1 MEKIESGMLA
11 IARRTGLS
19 GKLPINKSDG
29 LAAITTGIANVPDG
43 MASGVLAGVN
53 PIYGVYT
60 LMVGT
65 PIAAL
70 TISTQLMMFNTTSA
84 MTLVAT
90 DGLGARTGEDRVHAL
105 IAIALIAGVFQLA
118 LGLLGLGLIIKFVS
132 NAVMTGFLTGISVLI
147 IMGQLWDLTG
157 YTGEGGSKL
166 QQTAQLLAN
175 LRDVDIP
182 TTVIGVGTI
191 VLMVLLGKTKFATF
205 NLLIALAAA
214 AAVQWIFDF
223 TSVALVSKIPGSL
236 PSFELP
242 QLSLVPAMLV
252 AGIATGAVGLLQAAG
267 VAQAYPNPDGSDT
280 SDSRDFAGQGLANIA
295 ASFFRGMAGGGSLSG
310 TALNVSAGARTRYA
324 AVIQAI
330 VVLIVVLVFN
340 DLLSMIP
347 NAALAALLVYA
358 AALSI
363 KFSAIASVRR
373 TSWMSL
379 AAMLVTFFAT
389 LVVPLQQAVMFGVVL
404 ASILFIYRASTDI
417 RIEQLQ
423 VRGNQLIA
431 SDPPDALPDHAITVL
446 DVEGNLFYAG
456 ARTLSERLPDAKSA
470 QGSVVVLRLRG
481 QSEVGSTFFK
491 VVGKYADQLRG
502 NGGRLIL
509 TGVDPRVKERMQ
521 RTGDLESIGEENV
534 LLAGHVLGSATIAG
548 YDVGSEWLLGV
559 LPPEAPA
566 TVTPPPGV
574 AKEAAETASDHSAG
588 APTHEAQISA
598 PGRPDRASVFAR
610 MTDFAGRHH
619 RTTGHIASWQSA
631 AIAGLVLL
639 LTGIASV
646 LFPDV
651 LDSVLRGITGAILVS
666 ISGFWIYQTFADLR
680 GRRIEIADLRLF
692 SAGIALMAGAAMVL
706 AEFHTRMSTDS
717 ARLLLGLGVILIGV
731 VGLIVAWFLPA
742 ESAGRLAT
750 VAINGLVV
758 ATGAVGLFQLRDQ
771 QPFLDRTAWLM
782 ILIGAGL
789 LAYAFEVFRRSAGAP
804 LELEGDKLT

>member
-1 MEKIESGMLA
+1 VEKIESGMLA
-11 IARRTGLS
+11 VARRTGLS

-70 TISTQLMMFNTTSA
+70 AISTQLMMFNTTSA

-90 DGLGARTGEDRVHAL
+90 DGLGARSGEDRVHAL

-166 QQTAQLLAN
+166 QQSAQLLAN

-182 TTVIGVGTI
+182 TTGIGVGSI
-191 VLMVLLGKTKFATF
+191 VLMVLLGRSKFAKF

-214 AAVQWIFDF
+214 AAVQWVFDF
-223 TSVALVSKIPGSL
+223 SSVALVSKIPGSL

-347 NAALAALLVYA
+347 NAALAALLIYA

-363 KFSAIASVRR
+363 KFPAIASVQR

-404 ASILFIYRASTDI
+404 ASILFIYRSSTDI
-417 RIEQLQ
+417 RIEQLE
-423 VRGNQLIA
+423 VRGTQLIA
-431 SDPPDALPDHAITVL
+431 SDPPEALPNHVVTVL

-456 ARTLSERLPDAKSA
+456 ARTLSERLPDAKAA

-491 VVGKYADQLRG
+491 VVGKYADQLRS

-509 TGVDPRVKERMQ
+509 TGVDPRVKERME
-521 RTGDLESIGEENV
+521 RTGDLESIGKENV

-548 YDVGSEWLLGV
+548 YDVGSEWLLSI

-566 TVTPPPGV
+566 S
-574 AKEAAETASDHSAG
+574 AALESAG
-588 APTHEAQISA
+588 AVGDYSAGDPRREAEI
-598 PGRPDRASVFAR
+598 GVPDLSNRTSVFAR
-610 MTDFAGRHH
+610 IVDVASRHH
-619 RTTGHIASWQSA
+619 RTTGRIASWQST
-631 AIAGLVLL
+631 AIAGLILL
-639 LTGIASV
+639 LTGIASI
-646 LFPDV
+646 LFPEA
-651 LDSVLRGITGAILVS
+651 LDGVLRGMTGAMLIS
-666 ISGFWIYQTFADLR
+666 IAGFWIYQTFADRR
-680 GRRIEIADLRLF
+680 GRRIEIADMRLV
-692 SAGIALMAGAAMVL
+692 SAGVALMAGAAMVL
-706 AEFHTRMSTDS
+706 AEFDTRMSTDS

-731 VGLIVAWFLPA
+731 AGLIAAWFLPA

-758 ATGAVGLFQLRDQ
+758 AAGAIGLFQLRDQ
-771 QPFLDRTAWLM
+771 QPFLDRTAWLLVM
-782 ILIGAGL
+782 IGAGL
-789 LAYAFEVFRRSAGAP
+789 LVYAYMAFRRSISRP
-804 LELEGDKLT
+804 LEAVNDLST